1 MYTNLEVARF
11 RYVQLMIIVFGAD
24 KKWSDVEADEV
35 DLGKE
40 ELSKAGNGNNGS
52 NGEALLKEVVITL
65 WCFTAWHRN

>member
-1 MYTNLEVARF
+1 MEF
-11 RYVQLMIIVFGAD
+11 KIVFGAD

-65 WCFTAWHRN
+65 WCFTA